1 MKKLIER
8 DKKVRKNI
16 KKLEKKKFIF
26 KLILNNMNLPY
37 LLRFNASNNLSNL
50 TKKASKTLIS
60 NRCIATVNKK
70 KIWKTYKLF
79 KNFFFKTC
87 SKQKNSWYYSCKLVM
102 Y

>member
-26 KLILNNMNLPY
+26 KLILNNINLPY
-37 LLRFNASNNLSNL
+37 LLRFNASNNLSSL
-50 TKKASKTLIS
+50 TKKASKTFIS

-70 KIWKTYKLF
+70 KFGKLT
-79 KNFFFKTC
+79 NYSRIFFLKLARNKKIHGLT
-87 SKQKNSWYYSCKLVM
+87 SASW
-102 Y
+102 